1 MTIFIQC
8 LSAFIGCLGFSL
20 IFRVHKYLKFAFVG
34 SMIGTIGWLI
44 YLLCNPLNN
53 AVIQSFIA
61 MICVSFLAEIMARI
75 YKAPATIFIMIG
87 FFPLVPGSGI
97 YYTMLYA
104 VQGQQDLFINSLLTT
119 LGIGFSLA
127 LAILI
132 MSTAFQ
138 VYRRI
143 KNKDYVEAQ

>member
-1 MTIFIQC
+1 METFIQC
-8 LSAFIGCLGFSL
+8 GSAFVGCLGFSL
-20 IFRVHKYLKFAFVG
+20 IFRVHKHLRFAIVG
-34 SMIGTIGWLI
+34 SVIGTIGWLI
-44 YLLCNPLNN
+44 YLMCNPLNN

-61 MICVSFLAEIMARI
+61 MIGVSFMAEIMARV

-104 VQGQQDLFINSLLTT
+104 VQGQQALFADSLLTT
-119 LGIGFSLA
+119 LGIGIAIA

-132 MSTAFQ
+132 MSTVFQ

-143 KNKDYVEAQ
+143 KNKDYLEAQ